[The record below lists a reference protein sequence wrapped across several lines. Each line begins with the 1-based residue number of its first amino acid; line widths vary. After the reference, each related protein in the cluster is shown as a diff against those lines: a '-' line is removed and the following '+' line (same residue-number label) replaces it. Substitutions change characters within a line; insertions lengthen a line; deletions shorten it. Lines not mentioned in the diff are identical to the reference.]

1 MISTPLS
8 ELDLTDT
15 RSALDEL
22 RLLRVRELVRA
33 GVYRAPADLI
43 AEAIL
48 ASSLVGIPPNPAAL
62 AWAC

>member
-15 RSALDEL
+15 RSALDEQ
-22 RLLRVRELVRA
+22 RLLRVLELVRA
-33 GVYRAPADLI
+33 GSYRVPAELI
-43 AEAIL
+43 AESLL

-62 AWAC
+62 AWAR